1 MAQIND
7 IVFIDKLNQ
16 FGKIEE
22 IDENGR
28 ITKVTVT
35 TKQGLAKT
43 IITTELIVVVI
54 GLIEKIIFFFLTKK
68 RNKKAEEAGEATVSS
83 LLYSEEDI
91 V

>member
-16 FGKIEE
+16 FGKVKE
-22 IDENGR
+22 IDDTGR

-54 GLIEKIIFFFLTKK
+54 GLIEKIIFYFLTKK
-68 RNKKAEEAGEATVSS
+68 RNKRAAKAGQATVQQ
-83 LLYSEEDI
+83 LL
-91 V
+91 